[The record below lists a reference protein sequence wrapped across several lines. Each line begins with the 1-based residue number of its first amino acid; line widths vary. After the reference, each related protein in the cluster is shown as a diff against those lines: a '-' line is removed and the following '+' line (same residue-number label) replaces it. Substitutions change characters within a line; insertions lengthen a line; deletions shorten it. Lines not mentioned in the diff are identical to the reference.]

1 MLEKKGIPMSMSPEL
16 QQDIADVRAG
26 AKRVTRPGKW
36 RVERKDGRI
45 AVEMFNTGKDNVRGS

>member
-1 MLEKKGIPMSMSPEL
+1 MSMSPEL

-26 AKRVTRPGKW
+26 AERVTRPGKW

-45 AVEMFNTGKDNVRGS
+45 TVEMFSVRKDNFRAS